1 MEKDMGLKVF
11 KVECYG
17 KKGKDHQSGGNEVT
31 DPKESFLAAAVQPN
45 SRHKKGK
52 KKSLKGDET
61 CRHQGKTVEDKI
73 KQ

>member
-31 DPKESFLAAAVQPN
+31 DPKESF
-45 SRHKKGK
+45 
-52 KKSLKGDET
+52 
-61 CRHQGKTVEDKI
+61 
-73 KQ
+73 

>member
-1 MEKDMGLKVF
+1 MEKDLGLKVF
-11 KVECYG
+11 KVEGYG

-52 KKSLKGDET
+52 KKP
-61 CRHQGKTVEDKI
+61 
-73 KQ
+73 